1 MGGSINYAKAA
12 ALKTRAVLPA
22 GSLVLAAAVPFTG
35 CGFIEPFEA
44 PEVVAGGRNSVT
56 LRTGSLRG
64 AESAARQHC
73 AQYGKR
79 AQLNTYSKMKQR
91 AVSLYLY
98 DCVVSDDRGS

>member
-1 MGGSINYAKAA
+1 MRIP
-12 ALKTRAVLPA
+12 AVLPA
-22 GSLVLAAAVPFTG
+22 GMLVLASAAVLFG
-35 CGFIEPFEA
+35 CGFVEPFEE
-44 PEVVAGGRNSVT
+44 PKVVAGGRNSVT

-64 AESAARQHC
+64 AESAAQRHC

-79 AQLNTYSKMKQR
+79 AELNTYSKMKQR

>member
-1 MGGSINYAKAA
+1 M
-12 ALKTRAVLPA
+12 RVFAVLLA
-22 GSLVLAAAVPFTG
+22 GLLVLAAAVPLAG
-35 CGFIEPFEA
+35 CGFVEPFEE
-44 PEVVAGGRNSVT
+44 PKVVAGGRNSVT

-64 AESAARQHC
+64 AESAARRHC

-79 AQLNTYSKMKQR
+79 AQLNTSSKMKQR

>member
-1 MGGSINYAKAA
+1 MRVS
-12 ALKTRAVLPA
+12 AVLLA
-22 GSLVLAAAVPFTG
+22 GLLVLAAAVPFTG

>member
-1 MGGSINYAKAA
+1 MR
-12 ALKTRAVLPA
+12 LTAVLPA
-22 GSLVLAAAVPFTG
+22 GLLVLAAGVLLAG

-44 PEVVAGGRNSVT
+44 PEVVAGSRNSVT

-64 AESAARQHC
+64 ADSAARRHC
-73 AQYGKR
+73 AQFGR
-79 AQLNTYSKMKQR
+79 RSQLNTYSKMKQR

>member
-1 MGGSINYAKAA
+1 MKVP
-12 ALKTRAVLPA
+12 AVLSA
-22 GSLVLAAAVPFTG
+22 GFVVLAAAVFLAG
-35 CGFIEPFEA
+35 CGFVEPFEA

-64 AESAARQHC
+64 AESAAQRHC

-79 AQLNTYSKMKQR
+79 AELNTYSKMKQR